1 VIALILILI
10 FVLTLGYLIWQGKN
24 VMKAEAQNITK
35 FDEKVAKKRRE
46 VEDQLALM
54 QRGKNDKT
62 PGK

>member
-1 VIALILILI
+1 
-10 FVLTLGYLIWQGKN
+10 
-24 VMKAEAQNITK
+24 MKAEAQNITK